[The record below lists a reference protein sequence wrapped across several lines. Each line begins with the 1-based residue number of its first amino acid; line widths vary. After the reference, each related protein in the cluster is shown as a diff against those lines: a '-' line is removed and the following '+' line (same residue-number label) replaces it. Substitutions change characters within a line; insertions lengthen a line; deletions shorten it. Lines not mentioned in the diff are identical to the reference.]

1 MAMKHNLLKP
11 SVDIHTFII
20 NLFQD
25 NDEELSIYEDT
36 RLVCRDGSVFSSRLL
51 LSLAFPTLGRS
62 LALLGESIEPVIIL
76 PDYSA
81 EEVKKVILNWGPMVV
96 QTMTII
102 KVKKL
107 DSPQNNINWYDEYQA
122 NIKDE
127 VGVKSEVQSFEQWP
141 ADQVAS

>member
-1 MAMKHNLLKP
+1 MAMKHNLLKS
-11 SVDIHTFII
+11 SVDIHTFMI

-36 RLVCRDGSVFSSRLL
+36 RLVCRDVSVFCSRLI

-81 EEVKKVILNWGPMVV
+81 EEVKKVIDTFLSENVPELG
-96 QTMTII
+96 TSGS
-102 KVKKL
+102 L
-107 DSPQNNINWYDEYQA
+107 DNDYH
-122 NIKDE
+122 
-127 VGVKSEVQSFEQWP
+127 KSEET
-141 ADQVAS
+141 